1 MKSLLQDKGKIKKLG
16 SVEPFHTDYYA
27 CPNHKEII
35 AYGGMM
41 GEEWLRLVRIK
52 NGRLN
57 IKNIGSRGVVK
68 NMGTESEKSDWLSLR
83 CILNNHY
90 ISADSESSWNIN
102 YEDLL

>member
-16 SVEPFHTDYYA
+16 SVEAFHTDYYA
-27 CPNHKEII
+27 YPNHKGII